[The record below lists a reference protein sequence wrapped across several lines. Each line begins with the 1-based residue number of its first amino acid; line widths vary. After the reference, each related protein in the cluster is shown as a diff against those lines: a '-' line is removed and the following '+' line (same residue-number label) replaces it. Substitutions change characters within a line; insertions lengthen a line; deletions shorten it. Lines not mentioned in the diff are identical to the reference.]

1 MTITDPQPALA
12 DQSTFIH
19 YLAGLTGL
27 GHAVRSLASP
37 SPAGQGMAD
46 DFVHLLLGLA
56 SIGSAIEQLATIP
69 TMLVAVADGPA
80 LSDTGRWL
88 R

>member
-12 DQSTFIH
+12 DQCTFIH
-19 YLAGLTGL
+19 YLVGLAGL
-27 GHAVRSLASP
+27 GHTVRSLASP
-37 SPAGQGMAD
+37 GPASPGVAD

-56 SIGSAIEQLATIP
+56 SIGSAIEQLRTTP
-69 TMLVAVADGPA
+69 TMPVAVVDDVA
-80 LSDTGRWL
+80 LPDTGRWL